1 MNNLRRGIRG
11 TLALMAAGLTL
22 AVGTACGGGEQEK
35 ESRRMPLGENQARS
49 QLPEGVPALLDSG
62 NAAYRSGDYER
73 AESYY
78 RRIVD
83 RHPDLPA
90 AWFGVYMVER
100 AMGNQAA
107 ADSAL
112 SRAGGMS
119 EEASEAHAPAGAGEV
134 RVDTA
139 DG

>member
-1 MNNLRRGIRG
+1 MKNAGGRIRG
-11 TLALMAAGLTL
+11 SVGLLAAGLIVTMG
-22 AVGTACGGGEQEK
+22 AACGGGEQK
-35 ESRRMPLGENQARS
+35 TDTKRMPLGENPARS

-62 NAAYRSGDYER
+62 NAAYRTGDYQR
-73 AESYY
+73 AESFY

-83 RHPDLPA
+83 DHPDLAA
-90 AWFGVYMVER
+90 AWFGIYMAER

-119 EEASEAHAPAGAGEV
+119 DEASEAHVPPGAGEV